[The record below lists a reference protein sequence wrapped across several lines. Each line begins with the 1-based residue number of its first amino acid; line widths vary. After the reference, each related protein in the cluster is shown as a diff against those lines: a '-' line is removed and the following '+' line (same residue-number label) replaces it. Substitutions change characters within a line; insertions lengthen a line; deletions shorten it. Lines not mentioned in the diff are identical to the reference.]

1 MQICKRFKRINEIY
15 NEGAIKYMS
24 ETLHKRKP
32 PYVMLVILFIGAFV
46 SFLNNSLLNVALPSI
61 MKDLNIQDYST
72 IQWLSTG
79 YMLVSGIL
87 IPASAFLITRF
98 SNRSL
103 FITSMVIFIL
113 GTALAAVAPNFGLL
127 LTGRMV
133 QAAGSSVMGPLLM
146 NIMLVSFPR
155 EKGEPQWGFW
165 TSYDYSSSNWADT
178 IRLYC
183 RVL

>member
-1 MQICKRFKRINEIY
+1 MDSALQEK
-15 NEGAIKYMS
+15 
-24 ETLHKRKP
+24 KP
-32 PYVMLVILFIGAFV
+32 PYLMIAILFIGAFV

-61 MKDLNIQDYST
+61 MVDLNIKDYST

-87 IPASAFLITRF
+87 IPASAFLLTRF

-103 FITSMVIFIL
+103 FITSMAIFTL
-113 GTALAAVAPNFGLL
+113 GTAIAAIAPNFGLL

-146 NIMLVSFPR
+146 NIMLVSFP
-155 EKGEPQWGFW
+155 EKNVEQQWVF
-165 TSYDYSSSNWADT
+165 SD
-178 IRLYC
+178 
-183 RVL
+183 

>member
-1 MQICKRFKRINEIY
+1 
-15 NEGAIKYMS
+15 
-24 ETLHKRKP
+24 
-32 PYVMLVILFIGAFV
+32 
-46 SFLNNSLLNVALPSI
+46 
-61 MKDLNIQDYST
+61 
-72 IQWLSTG
+72 
-79 YMLVSGIL
+79 
-87 IPASAFLITRF
+87 
-98 SNRSL
+98 
-103 FITSMVIFIL
+103 MVIFIL

-155 EKGEPQWGFW
+155 EKREQQWGFW
-165 TSYDYSSSNWADT
+165 TSYDYSSSNWTDT

>member
-1 MQICKRFKRINEIY
+1 
-15 NEGAIKYMS
+15 
-24 ETLHKRKP
+24 
-32 PYVMLVILFIGAFV
+32 
-46 SFLNNSLLNVALPSI
+46 
-61 MKDLNIQDYST
+61 
-72 IQWLSTG
+72 
-79 YMLVSGIL
+79 
-87 IPASAFLITRF
+87 
-98 SNRSL
+98 
-103 FITSMVIFIL
+103 MVIFIL

-155 EKGEPQWGFW
+155 EKGEQQWGFW

>member
-1 MQICKRFKRINEIY
+1 
-15 NEGAIKYMS
+15 
-24 ETLHKRKP
+24 
-32 PYVMLVILFIGAFV
+32 MLVILFIGAFV

-61 MKDLNIQDYST
+61 MKDLEIQDYST

-103 FITSMVIFIL
+103 FITSMLIFIL

-155 EKGEPQWGFW
+155 EKGEQQWGFW
-165 TSYDYSSSNWADT
+165 VSYDYSSSNWTDT

>member
-1 MQICKRFKRINEIY
+1 
-15 NEGAIKYMS
+15 
-24 ETLHKRKP
+24 
-32 PYVMLVILFIGAFV
+32 
-46 SFLNNSLLNVALPSI
+46 
-61 MKDLNIQDYST
+61 
-72 IQWLSTG
+72 
-79 YMLVSGIL
+79 
-87 IPASAFLITRF
+87 
-98 SNRSL
+98 
-103 FITSMVIFIL
+103 MVIFIL

-155 EKGEPQWGFW
+155 EKGNRNGDFW

>member
-1 MQICKRFKRINEIY
+1 M
-15 NEGAIKYMS
+15 M
-24 ETLHKRKP
+24 
-32 PYVMLVILFIGAFV
+32 
-46 SFLNNSLLNVALPSI
+46 
-61 MKDLNIQDYST
+61 
-72 IQWLSTG
+72 
-79 YMLVSGIL
+79 
-87 IPASAFLITRF
+87 
-98 SNRSL
+98 
-103 FITSMVIFIL
+103 IFTL

-155 EKGEPQWGFW
+155 EKGEQQWGFW
-165 TSYDYSSSNWADT
+165 TSYDYSPSYWTDI